1 MMDEKVPRES
11 TRAEPAAI
19 PERRRTKA
27 YVPPKLVEY
36 GTASKL
42 SAAKPGPVA
51 DGPNMMT

>member
-1 MMDEKVPRES
+1 MDEKVPRES
-11 TRAEPAAI
+11 TRAEQAAI